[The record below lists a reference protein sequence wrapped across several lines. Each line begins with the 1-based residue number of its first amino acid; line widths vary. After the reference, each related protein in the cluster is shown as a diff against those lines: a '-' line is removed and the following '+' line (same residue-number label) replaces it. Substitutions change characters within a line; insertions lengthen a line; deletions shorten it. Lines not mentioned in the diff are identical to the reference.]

1 MTSPNQPLFWTVT
14 GADFGRS
21 IAWARRQPN
30 RIIEQIRIAQAAKK
44 GTVSACPFCG
54 DTRPPQIEEE
64 KLELP
69 DEAGDAVFL
78 AVCLCCGASGPLANT
93 REHALTL
100 WNDRMPAGSSAEWRA
115 KRQEET
121 K

>member
-1 MTSPNQPLFWTVT
+1 MNSSSKPLFWTVT

-30 RIIEQIRIAQAAKK
+30 RVIEQIRIAQAARK
-44 GTVSACPFCG
+44 GPMAPCPFCG
-54 DTRPPQIEEE
+54 DTRPPQVEEE

-69 DEAGDAVFL
+69 DAEGDAVFL

-93 REHALTL
+93 REHAATL
-100 WNDRMPAGSSAEWRA
+100 WGDRQAPDTSAEWRE
-115 KRQEET
+115 KRREET